1 MSPTEINKHIFKSPK
16 LASVVNDAVEFFKTT
31 PTETLPPQDK
41 VSGGGVYAIYYLG
54 KLSLYRKLAKLNTP
68 DLTIPIY
75 VGKAVPTG
83 WRTARPGGAEGSVVG
98 LLTEHSRSIKQ
109 TENLSLEDFRSK
121 FMILSGIESDLIAPV
136 EAALI
141 RFYTPIWNSVISG
154 FGIHA
159 PGSGRADQKISEW
172 DVLHPGRSF
181 VGKMS
186 GASTNV
192 ELATKKIN
200 GYLKNLKIP

>member
-1 MSPTEINKHIFKSPK
+1 
-16 LASVVNDAVEFFKTT
+16 
-31 PTETLPPQDK
+31 
-41 VSGGGVYAIYYLG
+41 
-54 KLSLYRKLAKLNTP
+54 
-68 DLTIPIY
+68 
-75 VGKAVPTG
+75 VGKAVPAG
-83 WRTARPGGAEGSVVG
+83 WRTARSGGAEGSVVG
-98 LLTEHSRSIKQ
+98 RLVEHSRSIKQ
-109 TENLSLEDFRSK
+109 TDNLSVEDFRSK

-141 RFYTPIWNSVISG
+141 RLYTPIWISVISG

-159 PGSGRADQKISEW
+159 PGSGRAYQKISEW

-186 GASTNV
+186 GASTNA
-192 ELATKKIN
+192 ELAAKKIN